1 MKWFDRWFE
10 KKCRESWEN
19 SGRNAVK
26 AVDSGIYPATRSG
39 IDSESDLSFRIY
51 SATGGHVM
59 EFRRYDRRIDQSQT
73 NLYVIPK
80 EDDIGERV
88 ARIVNMEMLK

>member
-19 SGRNAVK
+19 PRNVK
-26 AVDSGIYPATRSG
+26 AVESGVYPSTHSG
-39 IDSESDLSFRIY
+39 VEGESDLHFRIY

-59 EFRRYDRRIDQSQT
+59 EFRKYDRRTDQTQT
-73 NLYVIPK
+73 QLYVIAK
-80 EDDIGERV
+80 EEDIGERV
-88 ARIVNMEMLK
+88 ARIVNLEMLK